1 MSEHFD
7 DEQEKHNNYSS
18 PSYHNETIF
27 SKKVRAGKR
36 TYFIDVKPTRWEE
49 EYYITLT
56 ESKKVVRRSGGHYFE
71 KHKVFLYK
79 EDLNKILAGLTEV
92 IEHVKNDL
100 MPNYDFTQFD
110 GEYEDNYNEDCEN
123 PNSAQKSPLED
134 DEVRSH
140 LKWD

>member
-1 MSEHFD
+1 MSNYFD
-7 DEQEKHNNYSS
+7 DEQEKKNDYSK
-18 PSYHNETIF
+18 PNYHNETVF

-49 EYYITLT
+49 DYYITLT
-56 ESKKVVRRSGGHYFE
+56 ESKKVFRPDGGYFFE

-79 EDLNKILAGLTEV
+79 KDFNKIVAGLAEV
-92 IEHVKNDL
+92 VEHVKSEL

-110 GEYEDNYNEDCEN
+110 REYDEENE
-123 PNSAQKSPLED
+123 NSNRKSPLED
-134 DEVRSH
+134 EEVRSH

>member
-1 MSEHFD
+1 MSEYFD
-7 DEQEKHNNYSS
+7 DAQEKNNDYSN
-18 PSYHNETIF
+18 PNYHNETVF

-49 EYYITLT
+49 DYYITLT
-56 ESKKVVRRSGGHYFE
+56 ESKKVFRNNGSHFFE
-71 KHKVFLYK
+71 KNRVFLYK

-92 IEHVKNDL
+92 IDHVKTDL

-110 GEYEDNYNEDCEN
+110 KEYEEDNQTEN
-123 PNSAQKSPLED
+123 YPKKSPLED
-134 DEVRSH
+134 DEVRTH

>member
-1 MSEHFD
+1 MSEYFD
-7 DEQEKHNNYSS
+7 DQQEKNNDYSK
-18 PSYHNETIF
+18 PNYHNETIF

-49 EYYITLT
+49 DYYIAFT
-56 ESKKVVRRSGGHYFE
+56 ESKKVFRPNGGHFFE
-71 KHKVFLYK
+71 KNRVFLYK

-92 IEHVKNDL
+92 IEHVKTEL

-110 GEYEDNYNEDCEN
+110 REEDENYNATKKS
-123 PNSAQKSPLED
+123 NSDD
-134 DEVRSH
+134 DEVRTH

>member
-1 MSEHFD
+1 MSEYFD
-7 DEQEKHNNYSS
+7 DEQERNNDYSK
-18 PSYHNETIF
+18 PNYHNETIF

-36 TYFIDVKPTRWEE
+36 TYFIDVKPTRSEE

-56 ESKKVVRRSGGHYFE
+56 ESKKVFRRSGGHYFE

-100 MPNYDFTQFD
+100 MPDYDFTQFD
-110 GEYEDNYNEDCEN
+110 REYDDNYNESFDTES
-123 PNSAQKSPLED
+123 PIKKSPLED

-140 LKWD
+140 LQWD

>member
-1 MSEHFD
+1 MSEYFD
-7 DEQEKHNNYSS
+7 DEQEKNNDYSK
-18 PSYHNETIF
+18 PNYHNETVF

-49 EYYITLT
+49 DYYITLT
-56 ESKKVVRRSGGHYFE
+56 ESKKVFSQGGGYHFE

-92 IEHVKNDL
+92 IDHVKSEL

-110 GEYEDNYNEDCEN
+110 NEDEESYNGN
-123 PNSAQKSPLED
+123 PTQKPSSDD
-134 DEVRSH
+134 DEPNHR
-140 LKWD
+140 LQWN